1 MYKILIRCVLDL
13 KMEKGPLA
21 QERYLFIYRKIC
33 LGFSSQMGL
42 VPCLMGLARGSRS
55 TPNNKPPKVRWER
68 RSRSLR
74 TLWIGFIRQWTRHV
88 PMSQMIVMNGT
99 SWLGFHKWSVMDG
112 PSWASCHRHTSD
124 SDQTSYSGMV
134 ARTICEDSVL
144 NHRSKLPWM
153 KRQSTNCQEQVAI
166 DIIMNVPPW
175 TNRHN
180 QITTVDMSLR
190 YCCDPCVDGVV
201 PWWSLELWLVGDA

>member
-1 MYKILIRCVLDL
+1 
-13 KMEKGPLA
+13 
-21 QERYLFIYRKIC
+21 
-33 LGFSSQMGL
+33 
-42 VPCLMGLARGSRS
+42 
-55 TPNNKPPKVRWER
+55 
-68 RSRSLR
+68 
-74 TLWIGFIRQWTRHV
+74 
-88 PMSQMIVMNGT
+88 
-99 SWLGFHKWSVMDG
+99 MDG

-190 YCCDPCVDGVV
+190 WSGPMMKSRALISRRRVDVKR
-201 PWWSLELWLVGDA
+201 DAEIVLTKRLCREP